1 MDTNQQN
8 IDPSLSNQVIWLA
21 REIFTAFP
29 GYVTGLKVYRLGCG
43 CIYYQ
48 RLFRNSDIDPL
59 LGIYRD
65 ANDGPC
71 DICMLQ
77 EETWKERVIDEIVVF
92 NSKIQIEV
100 I

>member
-1 MDTNQQN
+1 MDTNQQH
-8 IDPSLSNQVIWLA
+8 IDPSESDKVIWLA

-29 GYVTGLKVYRLGCG
+29 GHVTGLKVYRLGCG

-48 RLFRNSDIDPL
+48 RLFRDSDIDPQT
-59 LGIYRD
+59 GIYRD
-65 ANDGPC
+65 AADGPC

-77 EETWKERVIDEIVVF
+77 EETWEERVMDETVVY
-92 NSKIQIEV
+92 NSKIQIEA